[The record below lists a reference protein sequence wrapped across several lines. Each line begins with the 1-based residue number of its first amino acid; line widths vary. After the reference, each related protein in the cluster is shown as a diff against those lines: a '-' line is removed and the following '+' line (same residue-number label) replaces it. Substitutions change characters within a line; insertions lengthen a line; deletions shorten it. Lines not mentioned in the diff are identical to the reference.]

1 MPLPHHLH
9 HRPPGLSSRLRTAPG
24 PRHPWT
30 APNGQI
36 VDLPLVLDL
45 IELSD
50 DRHLRWSVE
59 ATIDGIDDEPR
70 LTHVVISADDG
81 LHPVALQRSFR
92 WSTPLDVVRRA
103 VPALLAAGTDPYTY
117 AFPADGYP
125 ASAEIGRGLQ
135 RALTDEFLEDIA
147 HRYLELGRGYA
158 KTIAY
163 ERGVSTRTAVSW
175 IEKARQRGIL
185 TPVPPGSH
193 GGRIIPPHHRPPR

>member
-1 MPLPHHLH
+1 VPLHLQ
-9 HRPPGLSSRLRTAPG
+9 HRPPGLSSRLRPAAG

-30 APNGQI
+30 APNGHV

-45 IELSD
+45 IELSED
-50 DRHLRWSVE
+50 HELRWYVE
-59 ATIDGIDDEPR
+59 ATVDHIDGEPR
-70 LTHVVISADDG
+70 LTQVVVSSDEG

-103 VPALLAAGTDPYTY
+103 VPALLAAGIDPFTY

-125 ASAEIGRGLQ
+125 ASAEIGRGTQ

-158 KTIAY
+158 RTIAY
-163 ERGVSTRTAVSW
+163 ERGVSSRTAVSW

-185 TPVPPGSH
+185 TPVPAGSH
-193 GGRIIPPHHRPPR
+193 GGHIIPPNQRRPR